1 MRGEHS
7 SWAWLRDTP
16 RHSAQNDAG
25 GVSRFSA
32 HVAGWDGIGRVRE
45 TDDCGP
51 LLAEVDPLDEAEF
64 AKYFELGHENAR
76 VMELATNHCRHMR
89 FVESGGRGML
99 EEMTGLP
106 VNSRRVECPVAIGNM
121 SGMRLD
127 DLTFSFYAEQCGG
140 CEMRSPT
147 GRLPNLETE
156 AHARQEQ
163 GAVAEA
169 QEAEALRLRVVAR
182 AERAERRRSLRAT
195 ADPATS
201 GILND
206 LDVLDPDPAVD
217 RDVEA
222 AKDARRRLT
231 TIAGRASDRFDPAII
246 DELFDAV
253 ETVGVTEL
261 LEPMRHL
268 ASQRPEIR
276 DRLVAAALAALRS
289 RPSLEAGRCLT
300 DHASLVDPAAVD
312 DAVIWSV
319 VALAGSKTPEDQHF
333 SGPMPVVQANDP
345 GPLRVLADLSREALV
360 ARLAAMLPRPAV
372 TSIITAPKHR
382 PQPVSDFDRR
392 AAAGSIEHLASTHLE
407 VALELLPNLA
417 VSLGVPPEDSYDPG
431 TVGTA
436 ERALARMLIAAPARV
451 AEMLEDAGKHA
462 SEPTRD
468 GLVGAV
474 HHAVDM
480 VDTDYVHRRANDPVT
495 SAEVAAAVT
504 DAAIPFLLA
513 RTDESWG
520 YAVTFS
526 AAETIERMGHW
537 HGGSLAERLDAIL
550 GAFVTLTRQREN
562 APKSVLT
569 STAPP
574 DPLAGM
580 EAWSRRN
587 SLYQSARRL
596 LSAVESVSAI
606 DPREVCRTVTA
617 LITNERDSELGVE
630 VVKPLLATL
639 GEVGRRYGDQA
650 GVLQAILPTLHTY
663 LVDADPG
670 SRSAAL
676 EAWTAI
682 GRSHALPST
691 VADLLP
697 ALIGDTYVVMVDAV
711 LGAACG
717 LPWTS
722 QDARMQLAWYASQVM
737 EGINVSDHLETFL
750 AALAALRRHVPD
762 LNAVAVLEKRALA
775 RVPAMEWHLASKL
788 TGQPWQ
794 PDARVASELAV
805 LWLALAPG
813 STYGLRQRDE
823 AEQALNG
830 LLDCGAGLLGLPA
843 ADIIDIGARHSPES
857 HYGSMEYAEV
867 LARAERRDDV
877 VALLQAALKRI
888 PDEPARSSQR
898 ALTALALAFARL
910 QGTLASEPS
919 EEADG
924 AAVDAAIDDV
934 GAAIATCLGHSEDDL
949 RWLRPFARAAAV
961 RAAVICEL
969 LDVPTP
975 GDVTAALADTPT
987 ERGAAHTA
995 EPTDPAERFTGRA
1008 KGLRALSNTL
1018 KTGGKS
1024 TGTATHI
1031 GVTITARLLDSV
1043 AHLLDAEAADLNADP
1058 TQAAVHRTA
1067 AQRRAAVIDLPAN
1080 RGDDPLLLRAGDLQ
1094 ALLATAAD
1102 IAATPPGLERILTM
1116 AAALPAPLLFIG
1128 ALQPQHAVG
1137 PWKPPADPEPDS
1149 HTVAVA
1155 LVSIDDKLLTGPAI
1169 VDPGLTHT
1177 LALQVQTDPWPAWV
1191 QRLDAELVSTLNDAE
1206 LQRPALTWQRHQH
1219 TGDSNTY
1226 EGSGTLHVR
1235 YAVPTTQHAPPVLVR
1250 LTWRG
1255 LDEDGNL
1262 RSQPLDVAGHRE
1274 FRVRPYDPARDAT
1287 TQYEVFD
1294 EHLLAI
1300 YEQLAA
1306 AGYPHNQLQ
1315 AFARLLNA
1323 ISRAGLAMTWDRKYR
1338 RGEYVKERHFHDN
1351 LHAALL
1357 ADPTL
1362 EGRVER
1368 GAALG
1373 HGFLDTRHDGIT
1385 AELKVA
1391 RDQPVTPQSTTKYI
1405 GQPTQYAAADGTR
1418 LSILVIL
1425 DMSRKVL
1432 PVGTP
1437 ENYLFVL
1444 GPKQHGMTD
1453 PRSPSVVVTL
1463 VINGNLPVPSSWSR
1477 RKTPINDTP

>member
-1 MRGEHS
+1 
-7 SWAWLRDTP
+7 
-16 RHSAQNDAG
+16 
-25 GVSRFSA
+25 
-32 HVAGWDGIGRVRE
+32 
-45 TDDCGP
+45 
-51 LLAEVDPLDEAEF
+51 
-64 AKYFELGHENAR
+64 
-76 VMELATNHCRHMR
+76 MELATNHCRHMR

-99 EEMTGLP
+99 EEVTGLP

-127 DLTFSFYAEQCGG
+127 HLTFSFYAEHCGG

-163 GAVAEA
+163 AAVAEA
-169 QEAEALRLRVVAR
+169 QEADAFRLRVVAR
-182 AERAERRRSLRAT
+182 AKRAERRRSLRAT

-201 GILND
+201 GILDD
-206 LDVLDPDPAVD
+206 LDVLDPDPPVD
-217 RDVEA
+217 GDVEV
-222 AKDARRRLT
+222 AKAARRRLT
-231 TIAGRASDRFDPAII
+231 TIAGRASDRFEPAII

-261 LEPMRHL
+261 LEPLRHL
-268 ASQRPEIR
+268 ASQRPELA
-276 DRLVAAALAALRS
+276 DRLIAAALAALRS
-289 RPSLEAGRCLT
+289 GPSIEAGRCLT

-319 VALAGSKTPEDQHF
+319 VALAGSKTPEDHHF

-345 GPLRVLADLSREALV
+345 GPLRVLADLSRGALV

-372 TSIITAPKHR
+372 TSIITAPNHR
-382 PQPVSDFDRR
+382 PQPVSDLDRR
-392 AAAGSIEHLASTHLE
+392 AAAGAIEHLASTHLE
-407 VALELLPNLA
+407 IALELLSNLA

-436 ERALARMLIAAPARV
+436 ERALGRMLIAAPARV
-451 AEMLEDAGKHA
+451 VEMLEDAGKHA
-462 SEPTRD
+462 SESTRE

-474 HHAVDM
+474 RHAVEM
-480 VDTDYVHRRANDPVT
+480 VDTDYVHRRAHDPVT
-495 SAEVAAAVT
+495 SPEEAAAVT
-504 DAAIPFLLA
+504 DAAFAFLLA

-520 YAVTFS
+520 HEVTFS
-526 AAETIERMGHW
+526 AAETIERMGRSHA
-537 HGGSLAERLDAIL
+537 GSLAEHLDATL

-587 SLYQSARRL
+587 SLHQSAHRL
-596 LSAVESVSAI
+596 LSAVESAGAT
-606 DPREVCRTVTA
+606 DPLDVCRTVSA
-617 LITNERDSELGVE
+617 LITSERDSELGAE
-630 VVKPLLATL
+630 VVMPLLATL
-639 GEVGRRYGDQA
+639 GEIGRRYGDKP

-676 EAWTAI
+676 EAWTTI
-682 GRSHALPST
+682 GGSHALPST

-697 ALIGDTYVVMVDAV
+697 ALVGDAYVVMVNAV
-711 LGAACG
+711 LRAACR
-717 LPWTS
+717 LPWTA

-737 EGINVSDHLETFL
+737 EGINVSEHLETFL

-762 LNAVAVLEKRALA
+762 LDAVAVLEKRALA
-775 RVPAMEWHLASKL
+775 RVPPIEWHLASKL
-788 TGQPWQ
+788 TDQPWQ
-794 PDARVASELAV
+794 PDARVAPELAM
-805 LWLALAPG
+805 LWLALAPR

-823 AEQALNG
+823 AEEALNG

-843 ADIIDIGARHSPES
+843 KDIIDIGARHSPES

-877 VALLQAALKRI
+877 VALLQAAVERI
-888 PDEPARSSQR
+888 PDEPARNSQR
-898 ALTALALAFARL
+898 ALTALALAVARL
-910 QGTLASEPS
+910 HVTLATEVQGG
-919 EEADG
+919 EG
-924 AAVDAAIDDV
+924 AAVRAAIDDV
-934 GAAIATCLGHSEDDL
+934 SAAIGTCLSHTKDDL

-961 RAAVICEL
+961 RAAIVCGL
-969 LDVPTP
+969 LNIPTP
-975 GDVTAALADTPT
+975 REVIAAFAEAPIGP
-987 ERGAAHTA
+987 GAARA
-995 EPTDPAERFTGRA
+995 EPIDPAEMLTDRA
-1008 KGLRALSNTL
+1008 KGLRALSKTL
-1018 KTGGKS
+1018 QTGGKC
-1024 TGTATHI
+1024 TGTATHT

-1058 TQAAVHRTA
+1058 TQAAAHRTA
-1067 AQRRAAVIDLPAN
+1067 AQRRAAAIDLAAH
-1080 RGDDPLLLRAGDLQ
+1080 RDDDPLLPRARDLQ
-1094 ALLATAAD
+1094 ALLATAANM
-1102 IAATPPGLERILTM
+1102 ATPPDLKRVLTM
-1116 AAALPAPLLFIG
+1116 AAALPAPILFIRSP
-1128 ALQPQHAVG
+1128 QRQHAVG
-1137 PWKPPADPEPDS
+1137 PWKTPADPEPES
-1149 HTVAVA
+1149 PTVAVA

-1191 QRLDAELVSTLNDAE
+1191 QRLDAELVSTLNDTE

-1219 TGDSNTY
+1219 TGDPNTY

-1255 LDEDGNL
+1255 IDKDGNA
-1262 RSQPLDVAGHRE
+1262 RSQTLDVAGHRE

-1287 TQYEVFD
+1287 TQHEVFD

-1315 AFARLLNA
+1315 ALARLLNA
-1323 ISRAGLAMTWDRKYR
+1323 ISRAGLAMTWNKKYR
-1338 RGEYVKERHFHDN
+1338 RGQYIKERQFHDD

-1368 GAALG
+1368 GTALA

-1391 RDQPVTPQSTTKYI
+1391 RDQPVTPQSATKYI

-1444 GPKQHGMTD
+1444 GPKQHGMTN
-1453 PRSPSVVVTL
+1453 PHSPSVVVTL

-1477 RKTPINDTP
+1477 RKTPTTDTP